1 MRLIAGALLTA
12 TILTAFALPAA
23 AQAVDP
29 FDAVAAA
36 VLQMLRDQ
44 SVRQAAVVPTGPTDA
59 LAATVDQLPRTG
71 PLAKQLTAPSVAGG
85 ATVTDAAS
93 FPELFGLALGS
104 NLVSA
109 GQGALTLDLNLFGF
123 RTLFDPSVLDRQTL
137 YGSRRNSLIR
147 RFGGAVTFGG
157 PGEPFDRDGDGA
169 VDDSPAAESP
179 FDAVT
184 WEVRVRVA
192 GSRDRR
198 DNVNFRRYQEA
209 VLAPESDLGRA
220 IGDFIRAHVTDISG
234 MLVNNALDAA
244 TFSDFLAQ
252 PRIAQELAA
261 LVPLVDQFVRAHE
274 SITRDI
280 DRSPVWTLAAGG
292 TQRNAS
298 LGPNKLKL
306 GVRGVAGTGP
316 VDHTWNVDWQQLQAF
331 SVFPDATTWKAAY
344 AATALILPGTALTRD
359 GIEIALSA
367 AAEHYRNVPGARH
380 ETVVRTSATLEL
392 PIGRGLRLPV
402 SINYAN
408 HRDLLTDQGEVL
420 GHVGLA
426 IDLSEFRK
434 RAR

>member
-1 MRLIAGALLTA
+1 
-12 TILTAFALPAA
+12 
-23 AQAVDP
+23 
-29 FDAVAAA
+29 
-36 VLQMLRDQ
+36 
-44 SVRQAAVVPTGPTDA
+44 
-59 LAATVDQLPRTG
+59 
-71 PLAKQLTAPSVAGG
+71 
-85 ATVTDAAS
+85 
-93 FPELFGLALGS
+93 
-104 NLVSA
+104 
-109 GQGALTLDLNLFGF
+109 
-123 RTLFDPSVLDRQTL
+123 VLDRQTR

-157 PGEPFDRDGDGA
+157 SGEPFDRDGDGT

-179 FDAVT
+179 FDVVT
-184 WEVRVRVA
+184 WDVRVRVA

-220 IGDFIRAHVTDISG
+220 IGDFIRAHATDISG
-234 MLVNNALDAA
+234 MLVGNALDAA
-244 TFSDFLAQ
+244 TFNAFLAQ

-261 LVPLVDQFVRAHE
+261 LVPLIDEFVRAHE
-274 SITRDI
+274 AITRGI
-280 DRSPVWTLAAGG
+280 DRAPVWTLAAAG
-292 TQRNAS
+292 TQRNS
-298 LGPNKLKL
+298 SFGPSKLKL

-331 SVFPDATTWKAAY
+331 SSFPEATTWKAAY
-344 AATALILPGTALTRD
+344 AASALILRGTALTTE
-359 GIEIALSA
+359 GVEIGLSA
-367 AAEHYRNVPGARH
+367 AVEHYRDVAGAPH
-380 ETVVRTSATLEL
+380 DTVVRASATLEL

-408 HRDLLTDQGEVL
+408 HRDLLTDQDEVL